1 MIRLAALFC
10 GLLCGTGLM
19 LSGLFQP
26 TLLDGFLTPDGAR
39 DLTLGLGLG
48 LGLLAALGVAM
59 LVLILTQRLSRPLLG
74 GQGETLVDVPTGRAL
89 LGGVLFGLG
98 WGLSGFFPLAA
109 IVAIGLFAPGA
120 AIFLASM
127 LAGMFLHDIGAN
139 RGRFRFDRLRSSG

>member
-10 GLLCGTGLM
+10 GLLCGTGIM

-26 TLLDGFLTPDGAR
+26 VFLQGFVKADGTL
-39 DLTLGLGLG
+39 DLTLGI
-48 LGLLAALGVAM
+48 GLLSAFAAGA
-59 LVLILTQRLSRPLLG
+59 LVIALTHRLSRPLLG
-74 GQGETLVDVPTGRAL
+74 GQGEALVDAPTGKAL
-89 LGGVLFGLG
+89 IGGVLFGFG

-139 RGRFRFDRLRSSG
+139 RGRFRLGRFRSSG

>member
-26 TLLDGFLTPDGAR
+26 TLLQGFLQPDGAR
-39 DLTLGLGLG
+39 DLTLGI
-48 LGLLAALGVAM
+48 GLLSVLGAGV
-59 LVLILTQRLSRPLLG
+59 LVLTLTHRLSRPLLG
-74 GQGETLVDVPTGRAL
+74 GQGETPVDVPTGKAL
-89 LGGVLFGLG
+89 LGGVLFGFG
-98 WGLSGFFPLAA
+98 WGLSGYFPLAA

-139 RGRFRFDRLRSSG
+139 RGRFRLGRLRSSG

>member
-26 TLLDGFLTPDGAR
+26 TLLQGFLNPDGNR
-39 DLTLGLGLG
+39 DLTLGI
-48 LGLLAALGVAM
+48 GLLSALGAGV
-59 LVLILTQRLSRPLLG
+59 LVLALTHRLSRPLLG
-74 GQGETLVDVPTGRAL
+74 GQGETLVDAPTGKAL
-89 LGGVLFGLG
+89 LGGALFGFG

-139 RGRFRFDRLRSSG
+139 RGRFRLGRLRSSG

>member
-26 TLLDGFLTPDGAR
+26 TLLQGFLKPDGAW
-39 DLTLGLGLG
+39 DLTLGI
-48 LGLLAALGVAM
+48 GLLSVLGAGV
-59 LVLILTQRLSRPLLG
+59 LVLALTHRLSRPLLG
-74 GQGETLVDVPTGRAL
+74 GQGETLVDAQTGKAL
-89 LGGVLFGLG
+89 LGGVLFGFG

-139 RGRFRFDRLRSSG
+139 RGRFRLGRLRSSG

>member
-26 TLLDGFLTPDGAR
+26 TLLDRFLKPEGAR
-39 DLTLGLGLG
+39 NLTLGLGL
-48 LGLLAALGVAM
+48 LSALGAGM
-59 LVLILTQRLSRPLLG
+59 LVVMLTHRLSRPLLG
-74 GQGETLVDVPTGRAL
+74 GQGETHVDVPTGKAL

-139 RGRFRFDRLRSSG
+139 RGRIRFDRLRSSG

>member
-26 TLLDGFLTPDGAR
+26 TLLQGLFTPDGAR
-39 DLTLGLGLG
+39 DLTLGI
-48 LGLLAALGVAM
+48 GLLAVLGAGL
-59 LVLILTQRLSRPLLG
+59 LVLALTHRLSRPLLG
-74 GQGETLVDVPTGRAL
+74 GQGETLVDAPTGKAL
-89 LGGVLFGLG
+89 LGGVLFGFG

-109 IVAIGLFAPGA
+109 IVALGLFAPGA
-120 AIFLASM
+120 AIFLASV

-139 RGRFRFDRLRSSG
+139 RGRFRLDRLRSSG

>member
-26 TLLDGFLTPDGAR
+26 TLLQGFLKPDGAR
-39 DLTLGLGLG
+39 DLTLGI
-48 LGLLAALGVAM
+48 GLLSVLGAGM
-59 LVLILTQRLSRPLLG
+59 LVLALTHRLSRPLLG
-74 GQGETLVDVPTGRAL
+74 GPGETLVDVPAGKAL
-89 LGGVLFGLG
+89 LGGVLFGFG

-109 IVAIGLFAPGA
+109 IVAIGLFSPGA

-127 LAGMFLHDIGAN
+127 LVGMVLHDIGAN
-139 RGRFRFDRLRSSG
+139 RGRFRLDRLRSSG

>member
-26 TLLDGFLTPDGAR
+26 TLLQDFLNPDGAR
-39 DLTLGLGLG
+39 DLTLGI
-48 LGLLAALGVAM
+48 GLLSVLGAGL
-59 LVLILTQRLSRPLLG
+59 LVLALTRRLSRPLLG
-74 GQGETLVDVPTGRAL
+74 GQGETLVEAPTRKAL
-89 LGGVLFGLG
+89 LGGVLFGFG

-109 IVAIGLFAPGA
+109 LAAIGLFAPGA

-127 LAGMFLHDIGAN
+127 LVGMILHDIGAN
-139 RGRFRFDRLRSSG
+139 RGRFRLVRLRSSG

>member
-26 TLLDGFLTPDGAR
+26 TLLQDLFTPDGAR
-39 DLTLGLGLG
+39 DLTLA
-48 LGLLAALGVAM
+48 LGLLSALVAAAM
-59 LVLILTQRLSRPLLG
+59 VLALTRRLSRPLLG
-74 GQGETLVDVPTGRAL
+74 GQSETPVDAPTGKAL
-89 LGGVLFGLG
+89 LGGLLFGFG

-127 LAGMFLHDIGAN
+127 LAGMLLHDIGAN
-139 RGRFRFDRLRSSG
+139 GGRIRFDRLRSSG

>member
-26 TLLDGFLTPDGAR
+26 KLLDDFLQPEGAR
-39 DLTLGLGLG
+39 DLSLG
-48 LGLLAALGVAM
+48 LGLLSALGTGM
-59 LVLILTQRLSRPLLG
+59 LVVMLTHRLSRPILG
-74 GQGETLVDVPTGRAL
+74 GQGETPVDVPTGKAL

-98 WGLSGFFPLAA
+98 WGISGFFPLAA

>member
-26 TLLDGFLTPDGAR
+26 KLLQGFLTPDGAW
-39 DLTLGLGLG
+39 DLTLGI
-48 LGLLAALGVAM
+48 GLLSVLGAGA
-59 LVLILTQRLSRPLLG
+59 LVLALAHRLSRPLLG
-74 GQGETLVDVPTGRAL
+74 GQGETLVDVPTGKAL
-89 LGGVLFGLG
+89 LGGVLFGFG

-127 LAGMFLHDIGAN
+127 LAGMLLHDIGAN
-139 RGRFRFDRLRSSG
+139 GGRFRLDRLRSSG

>member
-26 TLLDGFLTPDGAR
+26 TLLRGFLTPDGPR
-39 DLTLGLGLG
+39 DLTLGI
-48 LGLLAALGVAM
+48 GLLSVLGAG
-59 LVLILTQRLSRPLLG
+59 VLILALTHRLSRPLLG
-74 GQGETLVDVPTGRAL
+74 GRDEALAGAPTGKAL
-89 LGGVLFGLG
+89 LGGVLFGFG
-98 WGLSGFFPLAA
+98 WGLSGYFPLAA
-109 IVAIGLFAPGA
+109 IVATGLFAPGA

-139 RGRFRFDRLRSSG
+139 GGRFRLVRLRSSG

>member
-1 MIRLAALFC
+1 MIRFAALFS

-26 TLLDGFLTPDGAR
+26 TLLQGFLKPDGAP
-39 DLTLGLGLG
+39 DLTLGI
-48 LGLLAALGVAM
+48 GLLAVLGTSL
-59 LVLILTQRLSRPLLG
+59 LVLALTHRLSQPLLG
-74 GQGETLVDVPTGRAL
+74 GQGETPVDTPTGKAL
-89 LGGVLFGLG
+89 LGGVLFGFG

-127 LAGMFLHDIGAN
+127 LAGMFLHDIGSN
-139 RGRFRFDRLRSSG
+139 RGRFRLDRLRSSG

>member
-10 GLLCGTGLM
+10 GLLCGTGLL

-26 TLLDGFLTPDGAR
+26 TLLQGFLTPNGAR
-39 DLTLGLGLG
+39 DLTLGI
-48 LGLLAALGVAM
+48 GLLSVLGAGV
-59 LVLILTQRLSRPLLG
+59 LVLTLTHRLSRPLLG
-74 GQGETLVDVPTGRAL
+74 GQAETLVDPPTGKAF
-89 LGGVLFGLG
+89 LGGVLFGFG

-127 LAGMFLHDIGAN
+127 LAGMLLHDIGAN
-139 RGRFRFDRLRSSG
+139 GGRFRLDRLRSSG

>member
-26 TLLDGFLTPDGAR
+26 TLLQGFLNPDGTR
-39 DLTLGLGLG
+39 DLTLGI
-48 LGLLAALGVAM
+48 GLLSALGAGV
-59 LVLILTQRLSRPLLG
+59 LVLALTQRLSRRLLG
-74 GQGETLVDVPTGRAL
+74 GQGETLVDAPTGKAL
-89 LGGVLFGLG
+89 LGGALFGFG

-139 RGRFRFDRLRSSG
+139 RGRFRLGRLRSSG

>member
-26 TLLDGFLTPDGAR
+26 TLLQGFLKPDGAQ
-39 DLTLGLGLG
+39 DLTLGI
-48 LGLLAALGVAM
+48 GLLSVLGAGV
-59 LVLILTQRLSRPLLG
+59 LVLTLTHRLSRPLLG
-74 GQGETLVDVPTGRAL
+74 GQDETLVDAPTGKAL
-89 LGGVLFGLG
+89 LGGVLFGCG
-98 WGLSGFFPLAA
+98 WGLSGYFPLAA
-109 IVAIGLFAPGA
+109 IVATGLFAPGA

-139 RGRFRFDRLRSSG
+139 RGRFRLDRLRSSG